1 MRCQISCS
9 AQHMIQ
15 KSHHLS
21 IFIILDFHNLYKSA
35 RKHYKSG
42 MFYSPLPRHFF
53 LARPQHNIAESSD
66 SRITLQH
73 VMYVILLP
81 LCTCQSY
88 AYVHALCL
96 SQSIAYYI
104 ENTPIHSSIRLESL
118 PKNAINASSSDL
130 IPLHLRLYASCTI
143 NINVDVA
150 RKQE

>member
-1 MRCQISCS
+1 
-9 AQHMIQ
+9 MIQ

-81 LCTCQSY
+81 L
-88 AYVHALCL
+88 
-96 SQSIAYYI
+96 QSIAYYI

-143 NINVDVA
+143 NINVDEA